1 MTKIS
6 FIFLSVMIVSF
17 SIADENDKI
26 IRNQRDGNVMMT
38 GCTKLD
44 KLVENL
50 SSFSKKIVAM
60 LYNTK
65 SKGNGITMEDKKV
78 NEENNIKS
86 DDDANHTDEIVDGS
100 NPRGV
105 QEDIV
110 IVREVNQG
118 NVDNTGDLIHMDF
131 LPIN

>member
-1 MTKIS
+1 M
-6 FIFLSVMIVSF
+6 VNVN
-17 SIADENDKI
+17 IADENDKI

-38 GCTKLD
+38 GCKKFD

-50 SSFSKKIVAM
+50 SNFSKKIVAM

-65 SKGNGITMEDKKV
+65 SKGNDITMDDKKV

-86 DDDANHTDEIVDGS
+86 DDDANPTDEIVDGS
-100 NPRGV
+100 NPLGV

-118 NVDNTGDLIHMDF
+118 NADNTGDLIHMDF
-131 LPIN
+131 LPIS